1 MRSFSVLTLA
11 LVAAGLTFA
20 QSAKEIIG
28 ANPNSQ
34 APLSPAVKAGGF
46 IYVSGTAG
54 VAGGKGDIKGQTKVA
69 LDALSARLKQAGSS
83 MANAVSVSVYLRNV
97 SDFAGMNE
105 VYTTYWPKDPPART
119 TVMVDGTPAAD
130 GLFEISIIAVPDG
143 GERQI
148 IRPSDWSNSPLP
160 YSYGIKSGNTLFLA
174 GLVSRNGKDNTNIK
188 GDITAQTKAVL
199 DNGSAILKSAGM
211 SLSDV
216 VQSRVYITDASNFQ
230 AMNTAYHSYF
240 PTAPP
245 ARATLRTGL
254 TAPDYLIEISM
265 IAVKST
271 NRTAI
276 TTPNADG
283 TPGTVNPNLS
293 SAIRVGNSLYV
304 SGITGNTAEN
314 KGDAAAQTK
323 EALAR
328 VARTVKAAGFDMS
341 NIVEGM
347 AYVVDRTKFP
357 EVNAAYKE
365 AFQKDFPA
373 RTGVSPGLMG
383 AGVEAE
389 FSFIAVK

>member
-1 MRSFSVLTLA
+1 MRSFFVFTLA
-11 LVAAGLTFA
+11 LLAAALTCA

-46 IYVSGTAG
+46 IYVSGTSG
-54 VAGGKGDIKGQTKVA
+54 VPGGKGDIKGQTKFA
-69 LDALSARLKQAGSS
+69 LDAIAARLKQAGSS
-83 MANAVSVSVYLRNV
+83 MANVVSASVYLRNA

-105 VYTTYWPKDPPART
+105 VYTTYFPKDPPARV
-119 TVMVDGTPAAD
+119 TVIIDGTPAAD
-130 GLFEISIIAVPDG
+130 GLFEISMIAVPDG
-143 GERQI
+143 AERQI

-174 GLVSRNGKDNTNIK
+174 GLVSRNSKDNSNVK
-188 GDITAQTKAVL
+188 GDITAQTKYVL
-199 DNGSAILKSAGM
+199 DNGAAILKSAGM
-211 SLSDV
+211 SLADV

-230 AMNTAYHSYF
+230 AMNAAYHSYF
-240 PTAPP
+240 PSAPP
-245 ARATLRTGL
+245 ARATVRTGL
-254 TAPDYLIEISM
+254 TSPDYLIEIAM
-265 IAVKST
+265 IAVKGSG
-271 NRTAI
+271 RKAI

-283 TPGTVNPNLS
+283 TPGTPNPNLS
-293 SAIRVGNSLYV
+293 SAIQVGNTLFV
-304 SGITGNTAEN
+304 SGITGNTADN
-314 KGDAAAQTK
+314 KGDAPAQTK

-347 AYVVDRTKFP
+347 AYVSDRTKFT

-383 AGVEAE
+383 AGAEAE